1 MSMVRKQVEGLEW
14 RRCVQVGRNSDDD
27 DDGDND
33 DDARGT
39 MTEDAVE

>member
-1 MSMVRKQVEGLEW
+1 MRMVRKKVEGLVW

-33 DDARGT
+33 DDGRGT